1 MSNHSPSRF
10 HIMFIAPVFLWK
22 MATWCFFEPNIIY
35 ASQQKLKMYYPCIKM
50 RTSICVIHEH
60 AQCMHCIVYNYI
72 HSLLSNKLYC
82 KSANTL
88 VIKMHVYRKCL
99 LPQVSLSEPLHTQSI
114 FEAWTTPYC
123 RCFESQH
130 NSASVIS
137 WRRILDMTKAY
148 VRHCFQAS

>member
-1 MSNHSPSRF
+1 MSDHSPGRF
-10 HIMFIAPVFLWK
+10 HICSLPQS
-22 MATWCFFEPNIIY
+22 FERWLPGASSNQMSFMHPNK
-35 ASQQKLKMYYPCIKM
+35 SSKMYYPCIKM
-50 RTSICVIHEH
+50 CTSICVIHEH

-114 FEAWTTPYC
+114 CEAWRAPYC

-137 WRRILDMTKAY
+137 WRRILDMTKVY